1 VIKLLLK
8 PIFKLTDIFLLVV
21 NNISCILFALLKFR
35 DNWFAL
41 NHLFK
46 VNRDYMNFFF

>member
-1 VIKLLLK
+1 MTKLLLK

-21 NNISCILFALLKFR
+21 KCMQFVLLQFK

-41 NHLFK
+41 SQLFK
-46 VNRDYMNFFF
+46 VIETM